1 MADRSPRAVPALGP
15 LELLRWAWRQ
25 LTSMRT
31 ALILLLLLALAAVP
45 GSIVPQNSI
54 DPLRVSQWRA
64 AHPALTQLYDRLG
77 LFSVY
82 DSAWFSAIYIL
93 LVVSL
98 VGCII
103 PRLRVHWRALRTPP
117 PKAPAHLDRLPA
129 SSREEAAGE
138 PSAVLS
144 KAAEVLRSSRYR
156 VVVDAEQGWVAAEK
170 GHLKEAG
177 NLLFHLAVI
186 VVLVGFA
193 IGQLFGYKGGVIVL
207 TGSGFSNS
215 LSQYDEFSHGSLFDA
230 STMQPLSFTVDAFH
244 VSFITSGPSIGMPS
258 EFRADLT
265 YTADPGATPQSYGL
279 EVNKPLTINGVNI
292 FLIGHGY
299 APVVTVKD
307 GNGNV
312 AYQGPVVFLP
322 ENASFVSYGVIK
334 APDARPEQLAFEG
347 EFYPTYAFTDASGP
361 YSQFPDWLNPK
372 MALLAYYGNL
382 NMDSGRPQSVYTID
396 KTNLTKF
403 QRPGAQPGDAKGTD
417 LRVVLAP
424 GEGMAL
430 PDNMGSIE
438 FNGVQRWVKLQVSY
452 QPGKRIALAG
462 VVLALL
468 GLLGSLFIRSRRIWV
483 RVGPVGE
490 DEESAATVIA
500 VGGLSRVGGDDTL
513 QQEID
518 RISRQ
523 IVGKEDV

>member
-1 MADRSPRAVPALGP
+1 MAVPEPQDAPP
-15 LELLRWAWRQ
+15 LSPVELLRWAWRQ

-64 AHPALTQLYDRLG
+64 AHPGLTALYDRLG

-93 LVVSL
+93 LVISL

-117 PKAPAHLDRLPA
+117 PKAPANLDRLPA
-129 SSREEAAGE
+129 SARAEATIDRA
-138 PSAVLS
+138 ATLDR
-144 KAAEVLRSSRYR
+144 AAEVLRASRYR
-156 VVVDAEQGWVAAEK
+156 VVVDQEGGWVAAEK

-215 LSQYDEFSHGSLFDA
+215 LSQYDEFSHGALFNA
-230 STMQPLSFTVDAFH
+230 EAMQPLSFTVDDFK
-244 VSFITSGPSIGMPS
+244 VSFITSGPQIGMPS
-258 EFRADLT
+258 EFQADLT
-265 YTADPGATPQSYGL
+265 YTAAPGDAPQSYPL
-279 EVNKPLTINGVNI
+279 QVNKPLSINGVNI

-307 GNGNV
+307 GDGNV

-334 APDARPEQLAFEG
+334 VPDARPDQLAFEG
-347 EFYPTYAFTDASGP
+347 EFYPTYAFTDATGP

-372 MALLAYYGNL
+372 MALLGYYGDL
-382 NMDSGRPQSVYTID
+382 GMDNGLPQSVYTID

-403 QRPGAQPGDAKGTD
+403 QRPGSQPSDAKGTD
-417 LRVVLAP
+417 LRIVLAP
-424 GEGMAL
+424 GEGMKL
-430 PDNMGSIE
+430 PDGKGSIE
-438 FNGVQRWVKLQVSY
+438 FNGVQRWVKLQVSH
-452 QPGKRIALAG
+452 QPGKGIALAG

-468 GLLGSLFIRSRRIWV
+468 GLLGSLFIRSRRVWV
-483 RVGPVGE
+483 RVGPEGD
-490 DEESAATVIA
+490 DEGRAATVVA
-500 VGGLSRVGGDDTL
+500 VGGLSRVAGDDTL

-518 RISRQ
+518 RISGS
-523 IVGKEDV
+523 IAGKENE